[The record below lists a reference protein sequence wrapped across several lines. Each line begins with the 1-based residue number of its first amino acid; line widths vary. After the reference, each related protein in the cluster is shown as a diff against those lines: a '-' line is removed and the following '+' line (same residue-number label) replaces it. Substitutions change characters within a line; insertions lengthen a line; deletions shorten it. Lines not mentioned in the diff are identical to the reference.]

1 MSESMSFAIDM
12 KMLSVLSSGVLGT
25 PEMRKQFL
33 QLYCSLWS
41 ACASRKVTLAV
52 SETFVS

>member
-1 MSESMSFAIDM
+1 MSEPMSFAIDM
-12 KMLSVLSSGVLGT
+12 TMLSVLSSGVSGT

-33 QLYCSLWS
+33 QLYYSAWS

-52 SETFVS
+52 SETLVS